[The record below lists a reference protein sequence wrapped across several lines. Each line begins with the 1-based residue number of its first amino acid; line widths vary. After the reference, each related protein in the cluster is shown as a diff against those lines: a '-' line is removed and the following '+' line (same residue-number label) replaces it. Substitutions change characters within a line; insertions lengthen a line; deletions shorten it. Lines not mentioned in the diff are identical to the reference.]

1 MSSIDFVHDYPER
14 LAVDVDDKAM
24 SLRLPT
30 DGQRPG
36 PRLTARLHRPAVV
49 RDALLAL
56 GDVLGSDL
64 RRKASDRSDYL
75 AYLASKGK
83 GTSKAVWDAQREYL
97 RLKYSEA
104 AREEEPLDPV
114 LTVSADALRIEVLS
128 RDESMYALLTLR
140 ADHAYA
146 AADLVP
152 GTTHL
157 DLHPELMRAFS
168 RIRTYR
174 QTALSVGGG
183 PAAGAG
189 AAAGAAGGDA
199 TTQRQR
205 KVPLRW
211 LRAFGQMQ
219 AAALLPS
226 YRFEIAPIDLYN
238 VLFTLRMRK
247 AKKPPRGLRY
257 ELVPG
262 ELPRIVIE
270 PWDIVLTATGAPY
283 QGSRPVVVRTWGRN
297 RLASL
302 ARVLA
307 HARRIEVHLLGA
319 GLPAFY
325 VCDLGDAQLTVAMSG
340 WTDGGWAGIS
350 TFDLLASGS
359 EPDATG
365 AALSQ
370 RLAKGPASLDELAA
384 ATGKPREDVRRAA
397 LGELGQLR
405 AGVDL
410 GAGVLFARPLVAAA
424 LPPDALRFR
433 DAREAEA
440 HRLLADAK
448 QVKLIKVHDAPEGR
462 TIEGQVED
470 KKAQRTFYPAFTL
483 DREARTTSASCTC
496 PAFRRSG
503 IKEGPCEHMIAVRV
517 LFAREQAKLESAR
530 ATPEGRKLIHAE
542 TRTLTRRSP
551 EGTEQVRLSLDGRQV
566 VARFGLRE
574 PLRQQRLLY
583 TTPDAARDGYFNRLD
598 ELSAR
603 GYLDGGSGD

>member
-1 MSSIDFVHDYPER
+1 MSTIDLVHQYPER

-36 PRLTARLHRPAVV
+36 PQLSARLHRPAVV
-49 RDALLAL
+49 RDALMAL

-114 LTVSADALRIEVLS
+114 LTVAGDALRIEVLS

-146 AADLVP
+146 ASDLVP

-157 DLHPELMRAFS
+157 DLQPELMRAFS

-174 QTALSVGGG
+174 QTALQVG
-183 PAAGAG
+183 G
-189 AAAGAAGGDA
+189 AAAAPSSSAH
-199 TTQRQR
+199 QRR
-205 KVPLRW
+205 VPLRW

-219 AAALLPS
+219 AAALLPAH
-226 YRFEIAPIDLYN
+226 RFEIAPIDLYN

-270 PWDIVLTATGAPY
+270 PWDLVLTSTGKPY
-283 QGSRPVVVRTWGRN
+283 TGTRPIVVRTWGRN
-297 RLASL
+297 RLSAL

-325 VCDLGDAQLTVAMSG
+325 VVDLGDAQLTVAMSG

-350 TFDLLASGS
+350 TFDLLAAGS
-359 EPDATG
+359 AADATS
-365 AALSQ
+365 AALAR
-370 RLAKGPASLDELAA
+370 RLAEGPASLDELAA
-384 ATGKPREDVRRAA
+384 ATGRPREEVRRAA

-405 AGVDL
+405 AGIDL
-410 GAGVLFARPLVAAA
+410 GAGVLFARPLLAAE

-440 HRLLADAK
+440 HRLLGEAK

-470 KKAQRTFYPAFTL
+470 RKAQRTFYPAFTL
-483 DREARTTSASCTC
+483 DREGRTTSASCTC

-503 IKEGPCEHMIAVRV
+503 IKEGPCEHMMAVRV
-517 LFAREQAKLESAR
+517 LFAREQAKLENAR
-530 ATPEGRKLIHAE
+530 STAEGRKLIHAE
-542 TRTLTRRSP
+542 TRTLTRRIGGTGDSN
-551 EGTEQVRLSLDGRQV
+551 GGGATEQVRLSLDGRQV
-566 VARFGLRE
+566 VARFGTRE
-574 PLRQQRLLY
+574 PLRQQRLLF
-583 TTPDAARDGYFNRLD
+583 TSPDAARDGYFNRLD

>member
-1 MSSIDFVHDYPER
+1 MNALDLVHQYPEQ
-14 LAVDVDDKAM
+14 LAVTVDDKAM

-30 DGQRPG
+30 DGRRSG
-36 PRLTARLHRPAVV
+36 PSLSARLHRPAVV
-49 RDALLAL
+49 RDALMAL

-114 LTVSADALRIEVLS
+114 LTVSPDALRIEVLS

-146 AADLVP
+146 ASDVVP

-157 DLHPELMRAFS
+157 DLQPELMRAFS

-174 QTALSVGGG
+174 STALQVGG
-183 PAAGAG
+183 PSSANPLE
-189 AAAGAAGGDA
+189 A
-199 TTQRQR
+199 TSSPRQR
-205 KVPLRW
+205 RVPLRW

-219 AAALLPS
+219 AAALLPGH
-226 YRFEIAPIDLYN
+226 RFEIAPIDLYN

-270 PWDIVLTATGAPY
+270 PWDIVLTSTGKPY
-283 QGSRPVVVRTWGRN
+283 TGTRPIVVRTWGRG
-297 RLASL
+297 RLTAL

-307 HARRIEVHLLGA
+307 HAKKIEVHLLGA

-325 VCDLGDAQLTVAMSG
+325 VVDLGDAQLTVALSG

-350 TFDLLASGS
+350 TFDLLAAGS
-359 EPDATG
+359 AADATSAQI
-365 AALSQ
+365 AAQ
-370 RLAKGPASLDELAA
+370 LAKAPASLDELAA
-384 ATGKPREDVRRAA
+384 AAGKPREEVRRAA

-405 AGVDL
+405 AGIDL
-410 GAGVLFARPLVAAA
+410 GSGVLFARPLLAEA
-424 LPPDALRFR
+424 LPPEALRFR

-440 HRLLADAK
+440 HRLLGEAK

-470 KKAQRTFYPAFTL
+470 RKAQRTFYPGFTL
-483 DREARTTSASCTC
+483 DREGRTTAASCTC

-503 IKEGPCEHMIAVRV
+503 IKEGPCEHMMAVRV

-530 ATPEGRKLIHAE
+530 ATPEGRRLIHAE
-542 TRTLTRRSP
+542 TRTLTRRTHA
-551 EGTEQVRLSLDGRQV
+551 GTEQVRLSLDGRQV

-583 TTPDAARDGYFNRLD
+583 TTPEAARDGYFNRLD

>member
-1 MSSIDFVHDYPER
+1 MSSIDLVHHYPER
-14 LAVDVDDKAM
+14 LAVEVDDRAM

-30 DGQRPG
+30 DGQRSG
-36 PRLTARLHRPAVV
+36 PSLTARLHRPAVV
-49 RDALLAL
+49 RDALLAM

-114 LTVSADALRIEVLS
+114 LTVAADALRIEVLS

-157 DLHPELMRAFS
+157 DLAPELMRAFS

-174 QTALSVGGG
+174 QTALTVGNG
-183 PAAGAG
+183 
-189 AAAGAAGGDA
+189 AAGAASGA
-199 TTQRQR
+199 QSERQR

-219 AAALLPS
+219 AAALLPGH
-226 YRFEIAPIDLYN
+226 RFEISPIDLYN
-238 VLFTLRMRK
+238 VLYTLRMRK

-262 ELPRIVIE
+262 EPPRIVIE
-270 PWDIVLTATGAPY
+270 PWDIVLTSTSKPY
-283 QGSRPVVVRTWGRN
+283 AGSRPVVVRTWGRN
-297 RLASL
+297 RLSAL

-307 HARRIEVHLLGA
+307 HAKRIEVHLLGA

-325 VCDLGDAQLTVAMSG
+325 VVDLGDAQLTVAMSG

-365 AALSQ
+365 QALAK
-370 RLAKGPASLDELAA
+370 RLAQGPASLDELAA
-384 ATGKPREDVRRAA
+384 AIGKPRDEVRRAA

-405 AGVDL
+405 AGIDL
-410 GAGVLFARPLVAAA
+410 GAGVLFARPLVAAE

-470 KKAQRTFYPAFTL
+470 KKAQRTFYPSFTL
-483 DREARTTSASCTC
+483 DREARTTSAACTC

-530 ATPEGRKLIHAE
+530 ATPEGRKLILAE
-542 TRTLTRRSP
+542 TRTLTRRTQA
-551 EGTEQVRLSLDGRQV
+551 GTEQVRLSLDGRQV
-566 VARFGLRE
+566 IARFGTRE
-574 PLRQQRLLY
+574 PLRQQRLLF
-583 TTPDAARDGYFNRLD
+583 TSPDAARDGYFNRLD

>member
-1 MSSIDFVHDYPER
+1 MSTIDLVHDYPSR
-14 LAVDVDDKAM
+14 LDVSVDDKAM

-30 DGQRPG
+30 DGKRAEPS
-36 PRLTARLHRPAVV
+36 LLARLHRPAVV
-49 RDALLAL
+49 RDALMAL

-114 LTVSADALRIEVLS
+114 LTVAADALRIEVLS

-146 AADLVP
+146 ASDLSP

-157 DLHPELMRAFS
+157 DLQPDLMRAFS

-174 QTALSVGGG
+174 QTALHVGGG
-183 PAAGAG
+183 RAA
-189 AAAGAAGGDA
+189 GDA
-199 TTQRQR
+199 TAEARPR

-219 AAALLPS
+219 AAALLPG
-226 YRFEIAPIDLYN
+226 YRFEISPIDLYN

-262 ELPRIVIE
+262 EPPRIVIE

-283 QGSRPVVVRTWGRN
+283 TGTRPIVVRTWGRN
-297 RLASL
+297 RLSAL

-307 HARRIEVHLLGA
+307 HARKIEVHLLGA

-325 VCDLGDAQLTVAMSG
+325 VVDLGDAQLTVAMSG

-350 TFDLLASGS
+350 TFDLLAAGS

-365 AALSQ
+365 AALSA

-384 ATGKPREDVRRAA
+384 ATGKPRDEVRRAA

-405 AGVDL
+405 AGIDL
-410 GAGVLFARPLVAAA
+410 GAGVLFSRPLLAEA

-440 HRLLADAK
+440 HRLLGEAK

-470 KKAQRTFYPAFTL
+470 RKAQRTFYPAFTL

-517 LFAREQAKLESAR
+517 LFAREQARLESAR
-530 ATPEGRKLIHAE
+530 TTADGRKLIRAE
-542 TRTLTRRSP
+542 TRTLTRRTP
-551 EGTEQVRLSLDGRQV
+551 AGTEQVRLSLDGRQV
-566 VARFGLRE
+566 VARFGVRE
-574 PLRQQRLLY
+574 PLRQQRLLF
-583 TTPDAARDGYFNRLD
+583 TSVEAARDGYFGRLD

-603 GYLDGGSGD
+603 GYLDGGSGE

>member
-1 MSSIDFVHDYPER
+1 MSTIDLVHDYPDR
-14 LAVDVDDKAM
+14 LDVSVDDKAM

-30 DGQRPG
+30 DRRRGAPS
-36 PRLTARLHRPAVV
+36 LTARLHRPAVV
-49 RDALLAL
+49 RDALMAL

-114 LTVSADALRIEVLS
+114 LTVDGDALRVEVLS

-146 AADLVP
+146 AADLKA

-157 DLHPELMRAFS
+157 NLAPELMRAFS

-174 QTALSVGGG
+174 QTALRVGG
-183 PAAGAG
+183 AASAAPEAG
-189 AAAGAAGGDA
+189 EPRA
-199 TTQRQR
+199 RR
-205 KVPLRW
+205 VPLRW

-219 AAALLPS
+219 AAALLPA

-262 ELPRIVIE
+262 EPPRIVIE

-283 QGSRPVVVRTWGRN
+283 AGSRPLVVRTWGRN
-297 RLASL
+297 RLVAL

-307 HARRIEVHLLGA
+307 HARKIEVHLLGA

-325 VCDLGDAQLTVAMSG
+325 VVDLGDARLTVAMSG

-350 TFDLLASGS
+350 TFDLLASG
-359 EPDATG
+359 G
-365 AALSQ
+365 AQDTLGAQL
-370 RLAKGPASLDELAA
+370 LAHLERGPASLDELARA
-384 ATGKPREDVRRAA
+384 LGQPREEIRRAA

-405 AGVDL
+405 AGIDL
-410 GAGVLFARPLVAAA
+410 GAGVLFARPLLAEA

-440 HRLLADAK
+440 HRLLGEAK

-470 KKAQRTFYPAFTL
+470 RKAQRTFHPAFTL

-530 ATPEGRKLIHAE
+530 ATPEGRKLIRAE
-542 TRTLTRRSP
+542 TRTLTRRTP
-551 EGTEQVRLSLDGRQV
+551 AGTEQVRLSLDGRQV
-566 VARFGLRE
+566 VARFGFRE

-583 TTPDAARDGYFNRLD
+583 TSAEEAREGYFGRLD

-603 GYLDGGSGD
+603 GYLDGGAGE

>member
-1 MSSIDFVHDYPER
+1 MSSIDLVHHYPEC
-14 LAVDVDDKAM
+14 LAVDVDDRAM

-30 DGQRPG
+30 DGQRSS

-83 GTSKAVWDAQREYL
+83 GTSKAVWDAQKEYL

-114 LTVSADALRIEVLS
+114 LTVAADALRIEVLS

-157 DLHPELMRAFS
+157 DLAPELMRAFS

-174 QTALSVGGG
+174 STALTV
-183 PAAGAG
+183 GAG
-189 AAAGAAGGDA
+189 AAGEGGNA
-199 TTQRQR
+199 QRQR

-219 AAALLPS
+219 AAALLPGH
-226 YRFEIAPIDLYN
+226 RFEISPIDLYN
-238 VLFTLRMRK
+238 VLYTLRMRK

-262 ELPRIVIE
+262 EPPRIVIE
-270 PWDIVLTATGAPY
+270 PWDIVLTSTSQPY
-283 QGSRPVVVRTWGRN
+283 TGSRPVVVRTWGRN
-297 RLASL
+297 RLAAL

-307 HARRIEVHLLGA
+307 HAKRIEVNLLGA

-325 VCDLGDAQLTVAMSG
+325 VVDLGDAQLTVAMSG

-365 AALSQ
+365 AALSK
-370 RLAKGPASLDELAA
+370 RLAQGPASLDELVA
-384 ATGKPREDVRRAA
+384 ATGRPRDEVRRAA

-405 AGVDL
+405 AGIDL
-410 GAGVLFARPLVAAA
+410 GAGVLFARPLVATE

-440 HRLLADAK
+440 HRLLAEAK

-470 KKAQRTFYPAFTL
+470 KKAQRTFYPGFTL

-530 ATPEGRKLIHAE
+530 ATPEGRKLIRAE
-542 TRTLTRRSP
+542 TRTLTRRTQQ
-551 EGTEQVRLSLDGRQV
+551 GTEQVRLSLDGRQV
-566 VARFGLRE
+566 IARFGTRE
-574 PLRQQRLLY
+574 PLRQQRLLF

>member
-1 MSSIDFVHDYPER
+1 MNALDLVHHYPEQ
-14 LAVDVDDKAM
+14 LAVSVDDKAM

-30 DGQRPG
+30 DGQRSG
-36 PRLTARLHRPAVV
+36 PSLSARLHRPAVV
-49 RDALLAL
+49 RDALMAL

-114 LTVSADALRIEVLS
+114 LTVSLDGLRIEVLS
-128 RDESMYALLTLR
+128 RDESMYALLTLK

-146 AADLVP
+146 ASDVVP

-157 DLHPELMRAFS
+157 DLAPELMRAFS

-174 QTALSVGGG
+174 STALQV
-183 PAAGAG
+183 
-189 AAAGAAGGDA
+189 GAAGGGPSA
-199 TTQRQR
+199 PASQARQR
-205 KVPLRW
+205 RVPLRW

-219 AAALLPS
+219 AAALLPGH
-226 YRFEIAPIDLYN
+226 RFEIAPIDLYN

-270 PWDIVLTATGAPY
+270 PWDIVLTSTGAPY
-283 QGSRPVVVRTWGRN
+283 TGTRPIVVRTWGRN
-297 RLASL
+297 RLTAL

-307 HARRIEVHLLGA
+307 HAKKIEVHLLGA

-325 VCDLGDAQLTVAMSG
+325 VVDLGDAQLTVALSG

-350 TFDLLASGS
+350 TFDLLAAGS
-359 EPDATG
+359 
-365 AALSQ
+365 AADSTSAQ
-370 RLAKGPASLDELAA
+370 IAEQLAKGPASLNDLAA
-384 ATGKPREDVRRAA
+384 ALGKPREDIRRAA

-405 AGVDL
+405 AGIDL
-410 GAGVLFARPLVAAA
+410 GSGVLFARPLLAAA
-424 LPPDALRFR
+424 LPSDALRFR

-440 HRLLADAK
+440 HRLLGEAK

-470 KKAQRTFYPAFTL
+470 RKAQRTFYPGFTL
-483 DREARTTSASCTC
+483 DREGRSTAATCTC

-503 IKEGPCEHMIAVRV
+503 IKEGPCEHMMAVRV

-542 TRTLTRRSP
+542 TRTLTRRTRV
-551 EGTEQVRLSLDGRQV
+551 GTEQVRLSLDGRQV
-566 VARFGLRE
+566 VARFGTRE

-583 TTPDAARDGYFNRLD
+583 TTPELARDGYFNRLD

>member
-1 MSSIDFVHDYPER
+1 MSAIDLVHLYPER
-14 LAVDVDDKAM
+14 LSVQADDRSM

-30 DGQRPG
+30 DGNRAT
-36 PRLTARLHRPAVV
+36 PRLSARLHRPAVV
-49 RDALLAL
+49 RDAMLAI

-104 AREEEPLDPV
+104 AREEEPLDPI
-114 LTVSADALRIEVLS
+114 LTVTKDALRLEVLS
-128 RDESMYALLTLR
+128 RDESMYAQLTLR

-157 DLHPELMRAFS
+157 DLHSELLRAFG

-174 QTALSVGGG
+174 HTALQVGG
-183 PAAGAG
+183 AADDG
-189 AAAGAAGGDA
+189 AAAPGAAA
-199 TTQRQR
+199 RSR
-205 KVPLRW
+205 RVPLRW

-219 AAALLPS
+219 AASLLPAH
-226 YRFEIAPIDLYN
+226 RFEIAPIDLYN

-270 PWDIVLTATGAPY
+270 PWDLVLTSNGARFTGKT
-283 QGSRPVVVRTWGRN
+283 PVVVRTWGRN
-297 RLASL
+297 RLSAL
-302 ARVLA
+302 ARVLP
-307 HARRIEVHLLGA
+307 HARHIDVHLLGA

-325 VCDLGDAQLTVAMSG
+325 VVDLGDAKLTVAMSG
-340 WTDGGWAGIS
+340 WTDSGWAGIS
-350 TFDLLASGS
+350 TFDLLAAS
-359 EPDATG
+359 G
-365 AALSQ
+365 AADDLSAAVQ
-370 RLAKGPASLDELAA
+370 RRLAEGPATIDDLAA
-384 ATGKPREDVRRAA
+384 ATGRPREDLRRVA

-405 AGVDL
+405 AGYDI
-410 GAGVLFARPLVAAA
+410 GAGVLFARPLLGQP
-424 LPPDALRFR
+424 LPTDALRFR

-440 HRLLADAK
+440 HRLLAEPGAAR
-448 QVKLIKVHDAPEGR
+448 LIKVHDSPEGR
-462 TIEGQVED
+462 SIEGQVD
-470 KKAQRTFYPAFTL
+470 DRKLQRTFYPSFTL
-483 DREARTTSASCTC
+483 DREGRTSGAACTC

-503 IKEGPCEHMIAVRV
+503 IKEGPCEHMIAMRV
-517 LFAREQAKLESAR
+517 LFAREQARLESAR
-530 ATPEGRKLIHAE
+530 ATPEGRQLIRAE
-542 TRTLTRRSP
+542 TRTLTKRTP
-551 EGTEQVRLSLDGRQV
+551 VGTDVMRLSLDGRHV
-566 VARFGLRE
+566 IARFGTRE
-574 PLRQQRLLY
+574 PLRMQRLCFP
-583 TTPDAARDGYFNRLD
+583 TPDAARDSYFYRLD

-603 GYLDGGSGD
+603 GYLDGGTGD

>member
-1 MSSIDFVHDYPER
+1 MSTIDLVHQYPER
-14 LAVDVDDKAM
+14 VAANVDDQAM
-24 SLRLPT
+24 SLQLPT
-30 DGQRPG
+30 DAARGG
-36 PRLTARLHRPAVV
+36 PSLEARLHRPAVV
-49 RDALLAL
+49 RDALLAIA
-56 GDVLGSDL
+56 DVLGSDL

-83 GTSKAVWDAQREYL
+83 GASKAVWEAQREYL

-114 LTVSADALRIEVLS
+114 LTVAQDALRLEVMS

-146 AADLVP
+146 AANVVP

-157 DLHPELMRAFS
+157 DLQPSLMRTIS

-174 QTALSVGGG
+174 PTSLGVGGG
-183 PAAGAG
+183 G
-189 AAAGAAGGDA
+189 GGDA
-199 TTQRQR
+199 ATKERSR
-205 KVPLRW
+205 RVPLRW

-219 AAALLPS
+219 SASLLPG
-226 YRFEIAPIDLYN
+226 YRFELAPIDLYN

-262 ELPRIVIE
+262 ELPRVVIE
-270 PWDIVLTATGAPY
+270 PWDLVLTATGAPY
-283 QGSRPVVVRTWGRN
+283 EGAKPMVVRTWGRN
-297 RLASL
+297 RLSAL
-302 ARVLA
+302 ARVLP

-325 VCDLGDAQLTVAMSG
+325 VVELGDAQLTVAMSG
-340 WTDGGWAGIS
+340 WTDGGWAGVS
-350 TFDLLASGS
+350 TFDLLAASAEADVLSGQVQQQL
-359 EPDATG
+359 
-365 AALSQ
+365 AA
-370 RLAKGPASLDELAA
+370 RPTSLDELVA
-384 ATGKPREDVRRAA
+384 ATGRGREDVRRAV

-405 AGVDL
+405 AGHDL
-410 GAGVLFARPLVAAA
+410 GTGLLFARPLLAQAVPA
-424 LPPDALRFR
+424 DALRFR
-433 DAREAEA
+433 DAREEEA
-440 HRLLADAK
+440 HRLLAEAK
-448 QVKLIKVHDAPEGR
+448 QVTLLKVHDAPEGR

-470 KKAQRTFYPAFTL
+470 KKAVRTFYPAFTL
-483 DREARTTSASCTC
+483 DREGRTSSASCTC

-517 LFAREQAKLESAR
+517 LFAREQARLESAR
-530 ATPEGRKLIHAE
+530 GTPEGRRLIFAE
-542 TRTLTRRSP
+542 TRTLTKRTRG
-551 EGTEQVRLSLDGRQV
+551 GTEVMRLSLDGRHV
-566 VARFGLRE
+566 VARFGARE
-574 PLRQQRLLY
+574 PLRMQRLRF
-583 TTPDAARDGYFNRLD
+583 TSADAARDSYFARLD

>member
-1 MSSIDFVHDYPER
+1 MSTIDLAHQYPDR
-14 LAVDVDDKAM
+14 LAVEVDDKAM

-36 PRLTARLHRPAVV
+36 PSLTARLHRPAVV

-114 LTVSADALRIEVLS
+114 LTVAGDALRVEVLS

-146 AADLVP
+146 ASNLVP

-157 DLHPELMRAFS
+157 DLQPDLMRAFS

-174 QTALSVGGG
+174 QTALQVGGAGG
-183 PAAGAG
+183 PASDAGAG
-189 AAAGAAGGDA
+189 AASA
-199 TTQRQR
+199 RSR
-205 KVPLRW
+205 RVPLRW

-219 AAALLPS
+219 AAALLPA

-270 PWDIVLTATGAPY
+270 PWDLVLTSTGKPYTGA
-283 QGSRPVVVRTWGRN
+283 RPIVVRTWGRN
-297 RLASL
+297 RLSAL

-307 HARRIEVHLLGA
+307 HAQRIEVHLLGA

-325 VCDLGDAQLTVAMSG
+325 VVDLGDAQLTVAMSG

-350 TFDLLASGS
+350 TFDLLAAGS
-359 EPDATG
+359 AADATS
-365 AALSQ
+365 AALAK
-370 RLAKGPASLDELAA
+370 RLAEGPASLDELAA
-384 ATGKPREDVRRAA
+384 ATGRPREEVRRAA

-405 AGVDL
+405 AGIDL
-410 GAGVLFARPLVAAA
+410 GAGVLFVRPLLAQA
-424 LPPDALRFR
+424 LPAEALRFR

-440 HRLLADAK
+440 HRLLGEAK

-483 DREARTTSASCTC
+483 DRESRTTSASCTC

-503 IKEGPCEHMIAVRV
+503 IKEGPCEHMMAVRV

-542 TRTLTRRSP
+542 TRTLTRRTGG
-551 EGTEQVRLSLDGRQV
+551 GTEQVRLSLDGRQV
-566 VARFGLRE
+566 VARFGTRE
-574 PLRQQRLLY
+574 PLRQQRLLF